1 MNMIFHFLKKYIHD
15 DEKKLALKI
24 SIASFFIFVTILALI
39 IGASYIYQRNGAY
52 REFVSEN
59 KFIENRE
66 ILPDIIRNSTFSIPS
81 PPNRE
86 RHRGPRDLIIFDTNK
101 QVLKNDFLDLTTE
114 NIDFLFSL
122 SKTENKSIEFAEHT
136 YLISRNDIGEYTIFL
151 FRDLTPL
158 RDFHITLL
166 LIALAWSLVTLV
178 IIFLLSQYLAHI
190 TIGPIREQA
199 RELESYSH
207 NVAHELRT
215 PLSVIRSNLELLRLK
230 PEARFI
236 DSTDEEIMGMERI
249 IESLLFLAKPTG
261 AQTIRDLDM
270 IKKTQEIV
278 DKYNPENLITY
289 TYNKKYIRK
298 KMSSELYT
306 RILCN
311 LIENAIKYKSEG
323 HISIDLSKESVK
335 ISNSITQGI
344 SQEEQNNLT
353 KAFYQWDASR
363 NSTGYGLG
371 LALVAKIVDISEWT
385 MNITVKNKKFIV
397 EIYF

>member
-166 LIALAWSLVTLV
+166 LIALA
-178 IIFLLSQYLAHI
+178 
-190 TIGPIREQA
+190 
-199 RELESYSH
+199 
-207 NVAHELRT
+207 
-215 PLSVIRSNLELLRLK
+215 
-230 PEARFI
+230 
-236 DSTDEEIMGMERI
+236 
-249 IESLLFLAKPTG
+249 
-261 AQTIRDLDM
+261 
-270 IKKTQEIV
+270 
-278 DKYNPENLITY
+278 
-289 TYNKKYIRK
+289 
-298 KMSSELYT
+298 
-306 RILCN
+306 
-311 LIENAIKYKSEG
+311 
-323 HISIDLSKESVK
+323 
-335 ISNSITQGI
+335 
-344 SQEEQNNLT
+344 
-353 KAFYQWDASR
+353 
-363 NSTGYGLG
+363 
-371 LALVAKIVDISEWT
+371 
-385 MNITVKNKKFIV
+385 
-397 EIYF
+397 